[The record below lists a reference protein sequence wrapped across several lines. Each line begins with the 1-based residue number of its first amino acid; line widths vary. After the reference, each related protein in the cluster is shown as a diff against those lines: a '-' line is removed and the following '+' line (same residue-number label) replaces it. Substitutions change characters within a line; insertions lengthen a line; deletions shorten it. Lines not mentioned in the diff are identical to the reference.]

1 MTGDTAVQSWKQ
13 KAPSFLLL
21 MFGLGATIGPAVD
34 GIHGQVHL
42 VTTFPISF
50 AS

>member
-1 MTGDTAVQSWKQ
+1 MTGDAAVQTWKQ

-21 MFGLGATIGPAVD
+21 MFALGATIGPAVD

-42 VTTFPISF
+42 VGTLPISF
-50 AS
+50 TS